1 MQDEIGDQSHPED
14 IGGIQSFPV
23 LERDA
28 SGKLTPDCMA
38 AIAIQ
43 GMLPGK
49 VADEAERMEAEYQA
63 AVSTMPTPID
73 KAFLPPFPFPETAMQ
88 RLAVWIARVPI
99 DKNAVVTIDWVLRLL
114 ERRTVEVVEWKSRQ
128 VALLRKQIALLALN
142 YQESQNKLG
151 QMEVQRG
158 FYDQYLLMQEGN
170 TKFRAFLLENF
181 PEEMKVA
188 DATNQPLIQF
198 AQGLML
204 QLKSKVQ

>member
-1 MQDEIGDQSHPED
+1 MEQNEIGDQTHPED
-14 IGGIQSFPV
+14 VGGIQSFFV

-28 SGKLTPDCMA
+28 SGKLTPESMA
-38 AIAIQ
+38 GIAIQ

-49 VADEAERMEAEYQA
+49 VADEAEALEKRYQEWLKSKPA
-63 AVSTMPTPID
+63 DAGLGLWD
-73 KAFLPPFPFPETAMQ
+73 
-88 RLAVWIARVPI
+88 RLAVKLALPALEAIIEQEAIWT
-99 DKNAVVTIDWVLRLL
+99 NGGLVLLR
-114 ERRTVEVVEWKSRQ
+114 KQ
-128 VALLRKQIALLALN
+128 VALLALG
-142 YQESQNKLG
+142 YQESQNKLR
-151 QMEVQRG
+151 QMEVQRA

-204 QLKSKVQ
+204 QLKSKQQ

>member
-1 MQDEIGDQSHPED
+1 MEHFEIGDQSHPED
-14 IGGIQSFPV
+14 VGGIQSFPV
-23 LERDA
+23 LERDE
-28 SGKLTPDCMA
+28 SGKLTPESLA

-49 VADEAERMEAEYQA
+49 VADEAERLEKEYQA
-63 AVSTMPTPID
+63 YKETSPSPANLKVLGILVCRVFKSIYLELAQSFLAWHYGEVSI
-73 KAFLPPFPFPETAMQ
+73 
-88 RLAVWIARVPI
+88 
-99 DKNAVVTIDWVLRLL
+99 
-114 ERRTVEVVEWKSRQ
+114 
-128 VALLRKQIALLALN
+128 LRKQVAVLALG